1 MGTADYRSEL
11 ADGRVAADGRRQ
23 DPEPISGVRRRIVDY
38 VVRGARSHIYAAIVT
53 VLIAVVGV
61 AGSVFTEQIGSAFP
75 FVWPWLDL
83 KGNFPFVDL
92 PVEGFSA
99 PALVFWIF
107 LILTGLVFGVRQWA
121 IDLARK
127 ETQARADIAVQRLEH
142 LIRTVPSADF
152 LMRFWDIY
160 CMCDATMEGALSID
174 AGADAETLRTAIRK
188 VLRGLALLAW
198 EYDGRPDPAEV
209 TYAANIMVYRPRE
222 EVSEDEWPSLRERML
237 FDPVVDLEDL
247 RGVLDL
253 RLLDLST
260 TALSREAA
268 PDAGL
273 EPLALPL
280 LERAHVSL
288 PPEYRLRWRILPG
301 APIAFH
307 LRQASHFVNAA
318 DLLTWCEENGM
329 FTQEVKLR
337 LAEYF
342 RPDAGPMVGSFV
354 SLPLLGTDP
363 EGEPIAVL
371 NIHRSDPGL
380 LKEVE
385 SAAEHFVPI
394 VRPLQLMLWKLLAAL
409 RKAETDE
416 IRAEVHARP

>member
-1 MGTADYRSEL
+1 MDDRE
-11 ADGRVAADGRRQ
+11 AAAAARR
-23 DPEPISGVRRRIVDY
+23 DPESISVVRRRTVDY
-38 VVRGARSHIYAAIVT
+38 VVRGARSHVYAAVVT

-61 AGSVFTEQIGSAFP
+61 AGSVFTEEIGSAFP

-83 KGNFPFVDL
+83 KRDFPFVDL
-92 PVEGFSA
+92 PVDGFSA
-99 PALVFWIF
+99 AALVFWIF

-127 ETQARADIAVQRLEH
+127 ESQARADAAVQRLEH

-152 LMRFWDIY
+152 LTQFWDIY
-160 CMCDATMEGALSID
+160 CMCDATMQGTFSVD

-198 EYDGRPDPAEV
+198 EYDGRPDPTEV
-209 TYAANIMVYRPRE
+209 TYAANIMVYRPKE
-222 EVSEDEWPSLRERML
+222 EISEDEWPSLRKRML
-237 FDPVVDLEDL
+237 FDPVLDTEDL

-253 RLLDLST
+253 RWSDLST
-260 TALSREAA
+260 TAFDEEASADTGLSA
-268 PDAGL
+268 
-273 EPLALPL
+273 LALPL

-329 FTQEVKLR
+329 FTREVKMR

-342 RPDAGPMVGSFV
+342 RPDAAPMVGSFI

-363 EGEPIAVL
+363 EAEPIGVL
-371 NIHRSDPGL
+371 NIHRSDRGL

-409 RKAETDE
+409 RKAEIE
-416 IRAEVHARP
+416 ELRAEVHARS